1 MMKTENNIEKLVA
14 LQKKLKDPEKEY
26 LEQYLKNAPMWL
38 LESFQIV
45 HMGKDHVFIREKTEV
60 DMVYILVEGIV
71 KAIDYRIFGIV
82 YNYMW
87 FYPVKTFGSME
98 ILLELQNYM
107 TTLKT
112 VTPCTMLAVSKD
124 KFATWMR
131 NDINTLLLE
140 SKSMGSYL
148 LEQSRKERLFLFF
161 QGVDRVIL
169 LFIHLYEKMAQNNK
183 CILKLT
189 RQDIAD
195 QSGLSIKTINRAVK
209 KLEEEGYIS
218 REGNKILILESQ
230 YKKMQEYIIHKA
242 EA

>member
-1 MMKTENNIEKLVA
+1 MKTENNIEKLVA

-112 VTPCTMLAVSKD
+112 VTPCTMLAVLKD

>member
-1 MMKTENNIEKLVA
+1 MMKAENNIEKLVA

>member
-1 MMKTENNIEKLVA
+1 MKTENNIEKLVA

>member
-1 MMKTENNIEKLVA
+1 MKAENNIEKLVA

-218 REGNKILILESQ
+218 R
-230 YKKMQEYIIHKA
+230 KA
-242 EA
+242 IKFSY

>member
-1 MMKTENNIEKLVA
+1 MEKLVA